1 MGWQS
6 DHPAPRATHC
16 APLTS
21 RMGCVLLGSSSPPC
35 SARKDWTR
43 SRNLCAERGW
53 CRVPVMPPP
62 TPPTRHIPPPHQHK
76 GWSHFGS
83 SPFLPRMQSTAPMG
97 VLHTPKATWDP
108 CAPRS
113 PLAVLLG
120 GEVQLEVLLHV
131 YHVEEAAPLIAL
143 ADAARKRTPPSPPI
157 SSGAGAQHPGQGRLG
172 HAHLTPRMAAG
183 GNFQQ
188 DTAFCRKEEK
198 GWVGDG
204 LQDPPSRTPNPALPP
219 PWGTRG

>member
-6 DHPAPRATHC
+6 DRPAPRTTRC

-62 TPPTRHIPPPHQHK
+62 TPPTRHIPSPHQHN

-131 YHVEEAAPLIAL
+131 YHVEEAAPLVAL

-157 SSGAGAQHPGQGRLG
+157 SSGAGAQHPGQGGLG
-172 HAHLTPRMAAG
+172 TRSPDAPDGCGWEFPAG
-183 GNFQQ
+183 HRFLQEGG
-188 DTAFCRKEEK
+188 E
-198 GWVGDG
+198 GVGG
-204 LQDPPSRTPNPALPP
+204 ARPAGPPPRTPNPALPP